1 MPRTCPIG
9 SRRSAVDAESRRIRI
24 AAVVFDMD
32 GVIVDSGPV
41 IEHAWGEVSRRHG
54 RVLTPDDIARCV
66 HGRPGS
72 ETVRLLFPD
81 RSESDRKAIWSEVD
95 RAEEEAECSAIPGVV
110 GLLTALA
117 RRGVALG
124 LVTSSWPRRIEF
136 VLDHLELT
144 GVFKVSVNRDD
155 VPRGKPNPDP
165 YLLASVRL
173 GIDPERVL
181 VFEDSEAG
189 VRSAVAAG
197 AVCVAVGDA
206 GLVDIGA
213 VASVPDFTG
222 IVIGEAP
229 AGRTTLTGWDAGIVV
244 DLESGPARV

>member
-1 MPRTCPIG
+1 M
-9 SRRSAVDAESRRIRI
+9 DAESRRTRI

-41 IEHAWGEVSRRHG
+41 IENAWSEVSRRHG
-54 RVLTPDDIARCV
+54 RVLTPVDIASCI

-81 RSESDRKAIWSEVD
+81 RCENDRKAIWSEVD
-95 RAEEEAECSAIPGVV
+95 KVEEESECSAIPGVV
-110 GLLTALA
+110 DLLTGLS
-117 RRGVALG
+117 RLGVDVG

-144 GVFKVSVNRDD
+144 GAFKVTVNRND
-155 VPRGKPNPDP
+155 VSRGKPNPDP
-165 YLLASVRL
+165 YLLAFERL
-173 GIDPERVL
+173 GVDPERVL
-181 VFEDSEAG
+181 VFEDSDAG

-197 AVCVAVGDA
+197 ATCVAVGDA

-213 VASVPDFTG
+213 ITSVPDFTG
-222 IVIGEAP
+222 LLIGEAG
-229 AGRTTLTGWDAGIVV
+229 AGRATLTGFDAGIVV
-244 DLESGPARV
+244 DLHSGPARV

>member
-1 MPRTCPIG
+1 M
-9 SRRSAVDAESRRIRI
+9 DEESRRIPI

-41 IEHAWGEVSRRHG
+41 IEHAWSEASRRHG
-54 RVLTPDDIARCV
+54 RVLTPVDIASFI

-81 RSESDRKAIWSEVD
+81 RSESDRKAIWAEVD
-95 RAEEEAECSAIPGVV
+95 KIEEESECSAIPGVIDLLA
-110 GLLTALA
+110 GLSRL
-117 RRGVALG
+117 GVDIG

-136 VLDHLELT
+136 VLDHLELN
-144 GVFKVSVNRDD
+144 GVFKVSVNRND
-155 VPRGKPNPDP
+155 VARGKPNPDP
-165 YLLASVRL
+165 YLAAFERL
-173 GIDPERVL
+173 GVDPWQVL

-197 AVCVAVGDA
+197 AACVAIGDA

-213 VASVPDFTG
+213 IAGVPDFTG
-222 IVIGEAP
+222 LRLGGTR
-229 AGRTTLTGWDAGIVV
+229 AGRATLTGFDAGIVIE
-244 DLESGPARV
+244 LQTGPTGV